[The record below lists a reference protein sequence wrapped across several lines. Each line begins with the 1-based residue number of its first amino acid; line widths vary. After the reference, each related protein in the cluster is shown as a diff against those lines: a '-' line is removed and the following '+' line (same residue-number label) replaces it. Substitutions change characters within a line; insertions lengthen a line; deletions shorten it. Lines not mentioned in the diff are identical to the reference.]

1 MARAARTVLNLTMA
15 LLALAVGAPA
25 CARSLAGKA
34 ELCDA
39 CHGVN
44 GIPPDPA
51 MPVIWGQHQ
60 AYLYRQ
66 IGDLDALATF
76 MAGR

>member
-1 MARAARTVLNLTMA
+1 MARAARTVSSLTMA

-25 CARSLAGKA
+25 CAQSLAGKA

-44 GIPPDPA
+44 GIPPDPM
-51 MPVIWGQHQ
+51 MPARPAPFAVGVQ
-60 AYLYRQ
+60 Q
-66 IGDLDALATF
+66 IDPSFNKG
-76 MAGR
+76 